1 MSEKCHDRTSV
12 EWAGSSGR
20 YCSDVCAES
29 ALYRDVRNVEKRCT
43 YMAANHYSS
52 KIGDRALLSS

>member
-1 MSEKCHDRTSV
+1 MSQRCQERTSA
-12 EWAGSSGR
+12 ERAGSGGR

-43 YMAANHYSS
+43 DMAAINYSS